1 MSAKK
6 EKGLSKFFSSKKK
19 KEPEPTCQDVLE
31 RLTETE
37 TMLLKKQQFLEHKI
51 NQELASAKKY
61 SATNRQ
67 LALRYIF
74 FFEKPTDLCLF

>member
-1 MSAKK
+1 MSSKK
-6 EKGLSKFFSSKKK
+6 EKEKGFSKFFSGKK

-51 NQELASAKKY
+51 NQELASAKKH
-61 SATNRQ
+61 STTNRQ
-67 LALRYIF
+67 LALR
-74 FFEKPTDLCLF
+74 